1 VALILLNWKVRESI
15 QSRALVEGVKMSK
28 GIYTAVSGAIAQ
40 SAKMDTIANN
50 LANVN
55 TPGFKRDSQIFKEY
69 LSAYEKEPTT
79 ITVPRVPAS
88 IESFYDM
95 QGGDKSYVD
104 LAGTATDFT
113 QGGLKQTGNSLDL
126 ALEGDGFFEVLT
138 PEGVRFTRA
147 GSFTVDN
154 QGRVTTK
161 QGFPVL
167 KEGVPGTDPTS
178 RFIQTTGGQ
187 VSVGDD
193 GQLFENGTQVGKL
206 SIVNVSNKEALQK
219 IGSSFYGL
227 RTNIPA
233 ETTNGNAKVIQ
244 GFVESSNVNIVSE
257 MSDMI
262 SATRTFEST
271 QKAIQAY
278 DEMQK
283 KLVNE
288 VPKT

>member
-1 VALILLNWKVRESI
+1 
-15 QSRALVEGVKMSK
+15 MSK
-28 GIYTAVSGAIAQ
+28 GIYTAVSGAMAQ

-55 TPGFKRDSQIFKEY
+55 TPGFKRDTQIFKEY

-113 QGGLKQTGNSLDL
+113 QGGLKPTGNPLDL
-126 ALEGDGFFEVLT
+126 ALDGEGFFEVQT
-138 PEGVRFTRA
+138 PEGVRLTRA
-147 GSFTVDN
+147 GSFTIDG
-154 QGRVTTK
+154 QGRLTTK

-167 KEGVPGTDPTS
+167 RAGEPGVDGAGRT
-178 RFIQTTGGQ
+178 IQTNGGAIS
-187 VSVGDD
+187 VSDD
-193 GQLFENGTQVGKL
+193 GQILENGAAIAKL
-206 SIVNVSNKEALQK
+206 SVVNVKNKDGLQK
-219 IGSSFYGL
+219 V
-227 RTNIPA
+227 
-233 ETTNGNAKVIQ
+233 GNNFWGFKDTIKPELTSADNVKVTQ

-257 MSDMI
+257 MADMI
-262 SATRTFEST
+262 TATRTFEST

-278 DEMQK
+278 DDMQK

-288 VPKT
+288 VPKLG